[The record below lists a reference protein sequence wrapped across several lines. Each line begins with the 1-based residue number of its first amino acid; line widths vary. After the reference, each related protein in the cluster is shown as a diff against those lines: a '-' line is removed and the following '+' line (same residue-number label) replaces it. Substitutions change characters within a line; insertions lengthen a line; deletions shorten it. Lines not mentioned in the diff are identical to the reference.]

1 MSVQLAGAIRSDPVV
16 AGVRFALYRAE
27 PGGPARHPPAVLLHG
42 VPETA
47 HMWRQVLPDLARDRL
62 VLAPDLKGLGESEAR
77 APYDIPTLAGELA
90 ALTEAE
96 TAEPVDVIGHDWGGS
111 LAAAMAAGYPEL
123 VRRLVVL
130 NAPQGRVNY
139 AHAWHMVLFSI
150 PGLPD
155 AMLRLSGA
163 RAVELML
170 HGAWRSDPPPDPEV
184 VEYYAAAYAA
194 PERVEAMLAYY
205 RTATRPRLLRAVR
218 RLVQPVLP
226 TRGPRQRQSRS
237 EAGPEDGAG
246 GHGDAGADDTDP
258 PGQRAPAQPTLV
270 VWGARDPVLP
280 LAVGEVAVRDLG
292 PRTEMITV
300 PDAGHFVV
308 EEAPQTVLPAVRGFL
323 DTADR

>member
-1 MSVQLAGAIRSDPVV
+1 MSVQLAGATRSDPVV

-27 PGGPARHPPAVLLHG
+27 PGGPGRHPPAVLLHG

-47 HMWRQVLPDLARDRL
+47 HMWRQMLPDLARDRL

-90 ALTEAE
+90 ALTAAE
-96 TAEPVDVIGHDWGGS
+96 TAGPVDVIGHDWGGS
-111 LAAAMAAGYPEL
+111 LAGAMATGHPEL

-130 NAPQGRVNY
+130 NAPQRHVNY

-155 AMLRLSGA
+155 AMLRLGGA

-170 HGAWRSDPPPDPEV
+170 HGAWRSDPPPAPEV
-184 VEYYAAAYAA
+184 VQHYAAAYAA

-205 RTATRPRLLRAVR
+205 RAATRPRLLRAAR
-218 RLVQPVLP
+218 RLAQPVLP
-226 TRGPRQRQSRS
+226 TRGQRQGQNRTDT
-237 EAGPEDGAG
+237 GPEAAG
-246 GHGDAGADDTDP
+246 GHSGPPADEADP
-258 PGQRAPAQPTLV
+258 PGQRAPAQSTLV
-270 VWGARDPVLP
+270 IWGARDPILP
-280 LAVGEVAVRDLG
+280 LPVGQAAVQELG
-292 PRTEMITV
+292 PHTEMITV
-300 PDAGHFVV
+300 PEAGHFVV

-323 DTADR
+323 DTSDA